1 MKRAF
6 HFFIDG
12 ALLLLA
18 IFAGYS
24 AYQVVS
30 ADVQIVRVVSDS
42 MAPTIH
48 RGDSLIFKSQK
59 TVDIDEGEILLLPL
73 ADESGASYVHR
84 VIEKKMVKNSA
95 VEVVTKGDANPVID
109 DWRITI
115 TSTKVPVYVATLP
128 TRDLPLFSAGEVGL
142 IAFVI
147 SLLFLGASFV
157 WPKIKAKAERKIN
170 A

>member
-1 MKRAF
+1 MKRAI

-12 ALLLLA
+12 ALILLA
-18 IFAGYS
+18 IFAGYF
-24 AYQVVS
+24 AYLVVS
-30 ADVQIVRVVSDS
+30 NDVQIVRVVSDS
-42 MAPTIH
+42 MAPAIH
-48 RGDSLIFKSQK
+48 RGDSLIFKSHK
-59 TVDIDEGEILLLPL
+59 TVDINEGEILLLPL

-95 VEVVTKGDANPVID
+95 VEVVTKGDANPLVD
-109 DWRITI
+109 DWRTTI
-115 TSTKVPVYVATLP
+115 TSAKVPIYVATLP

-157 WPKIKAKAERKIN
+157 WPKIKAKSERKID